1 MNDGIATWAG
11 VLVNL
16 SMGQYTVKELKHAD
30 VFPITLS
37 FCSCVWCC
45 CCCVGGFC
53 AVVLCRRCPELNLID
68 PSFIPSHHYRMQLC
82 RLQQPQPAVQLR
94 GLLPAHEGKINKHKI
109 TSHNHTIKIPSPP
122 THTNPKQTHL
132 HIPFH
137 PSLPPKV
144 LTTPVVVVL
153 QNVMYGV
160 DLPAKLKLALVPVCV
175 GVALATVNDFSFNMV
190 RYSYSAYRG
199 ITIAIC

>member
-1 MNDGIATWAG
+1 M
-11 VLVNL
+11 
-16 SMGQYTVKELKHAD
+16 
-30 VFPITLS
+30 
-37 FCSCVWCC
+37 
-45 CCCVGGFC
+45 
-53 AVVLCRRCPELNLID
+53 
-68 PSFIPSHHYRMQLC
+68 
-82 RLQQPQPAVQLR
+82 
-94 GLLPAHEGKINKHKI
+94 
-109 TSHNHTIKIPSPP
+109 
-122 THTNPKQTHL
+122 
-132 HIPFH
+132 
-137 PSLPPKV
+137 